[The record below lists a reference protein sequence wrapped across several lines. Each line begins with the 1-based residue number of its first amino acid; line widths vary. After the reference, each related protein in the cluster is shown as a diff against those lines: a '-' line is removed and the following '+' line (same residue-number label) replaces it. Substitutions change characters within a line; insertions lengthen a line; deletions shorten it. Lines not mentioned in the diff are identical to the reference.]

1 MDVQNKIAFSLIA
14 ACVLSF
20 VGCSSTGLKSSE
32 PLTVTYDGEAAS
44 THISIDS
51 VGSWYAYSEALQPN
65 FKMTEKGA
73 LDAVIPTNLHFEEVV
88 KNAFGATL
96 KLSPS
101 TSSISES
108 FTTTFYSDGG
118 ETEEGTKTRTKNS
131 GDASNITIPNTSSLF
146 SNQTNETEGSS
157 EDSSGQISSLPN
169 VGLDPFLRYSAATSL
184 YQEVELIN
192 RYIEDAALKR
202 NHVPYLVRLN
212 INLMP
217 KARNLPYDT
226 YINVSM
232 FSQED
237 DAELPTVLPLL
248 VSDNIEAAMQSRSNS
263 DLMNLAFGLSLLNAG
278 NFGSVGLD
286 SYSEDFQSIFG
297 RDMNSLL
304 SVTRSSS
311 NTLKIR
317 LGANLSSGS
326 VYSMIPR
333 NHKISFVVLVPRG
346 VSDIRAISK
355 SEFVH
360 ATEGKA
366 LKANT
371 SNYIKPKV
379 ISVLKAAGCS
389 EDFLEVI
396 ESDKSDVTTKILDS
410 VLKSQLEEFKGLI
423 AGCVVKKTKNKT
435 FFESLI
441 HQSLNCENQDTLDGC
456 IASYYSSFNCKT
468 CEESGTESSDKDL
481 LIEKIPEYSATYD
494 MLNVGSQLELDQL
507 WVSLTRINEDRN
519 INIADISL
527 PKIETLAEV
536 LYSQTVLI
544 SDDGKKLSKGAINGI
559 TQSSN
564 SKLYP
569 VVTLDDKQLAP
580 SSFSFNRKS
589 GVLSFTMP
597 SLMAMGLVEKDRLT
611 SRNNCVSLYQKLQD
625 NPFDPLRAHK
635 SDCMPIHWYL
645 EKGKSET
652 KDAAFKLRSSS
663 KLITSSNGK
672 GELSFYVDIKQE
684 KDESG
689 TSKPASVA
697 SISIDGA
704 AFALDS
710 QNSLVSVKADGLQVT
725 NSTLVKLI
733 LNNLSENHQVVVTGK
748 DKEKVAS
755 NTLSFPIKEMGDN

>member
-1 MDVQNKIAFSLIA
+1 MDVQTKITLSVVATCI
-14 ACVLSF
+14 LSF
-20 VGCSSTGLKSSE
+20 VGCSSAGLKSTE
-32 PLTVTYDGEAAS
+32 PLTVTFDGEAAS

-51 VGSWYAYSEALQPN
+51 VGSWYDYSEALQPN
-65 FKMTEKGA
+65 FKIAEKGA
-73 LDAVIPTNLHFEEVV
+73 LDAVVPTNLHFEEVV
-88 KNAFGATL
+88 KNAFGATF

-108 FTTTFYSDGG
+108 FTTTFNGDGS
-118 ETEEGTKTRTKNS
+118 ETEEGTKTRTKSS
-131 GDASNITIPNTSSLF
+131 GGASNITIPNTSSLL
-146 SNQTNETEGSS
+146 SNPAGDTEGSS
-157 EDSSGQISSLPN
+157 DDSSEQPSSSPN
-169 VGLDPFLRYSAATSL
+169 VDLDPFLRYSAATSL
-184 YQEVELIN
+184 YQEIELIN
-192 RYIEDAALKR
+192 RYVEDAALKR
-202 NHVPYLVRLN
+202 DHVPYLVRLN

-226 YINVSM
+226 YINVSI
-232 FSQED
+232 FSQGN

-286 SYSEDFQSIFG
+286 SYSEDFQSVFG

-333 NHKISFVVLVPRG
+333 NHKISFVVLVPEG
-346 VSDIRAISK
+346 VNDIRAISK

-371 SNYIKPKV
+371 ANYIKPKV
-379 ISVLKAAGCS
+379 VSVLKAAGCS
-389 EDFLEVI
+389 EDFLEEI
-396 ESDKSDVTTKILDS
+396 ENDKSDVTTKILDS
-410 VLKSQLEEFKGLI
+410 VLNSQLKEFKGLI
-423 AGCVVKKTKNKT
+423 AGCVVKKANDKT

-441 HQSLNCENQDTLDGC
+441 HQSLNCKDRDTIDGC
-456 IASYYSSFNCKT
+456 LASFYSSLNCET
-468 CEESGTESSDKDL
+468 CEESDTDSSDKEFV
-481 LIEKIPEYSATYD
+481 IKTMSEYSATYD

-527 PKIETLAEV
+527 PQIETLAEV
-536 LYSQTVLI
+536 LDYQTVLV

-569 VVTLDDKQLAP
+569 VVTLDDKQLVP
-580 SSFSFNRKS
+580 SSSSFDRKS

-597 SLMAMGLVEKDRLT
+597 SLKAMGLVEKDRLT
-611 SRNNCVSLYQKLQD
+611 SSKNCVSIYQMLQD
-625 NPFDPLRAHK
+625 NPFDPLRVHE

-652 KDAAFKLRSSS
+652 KDAAFKLRSPS

-684 KDESG
+684 IDESG

-710 QNSLVSVKADGLQVT
+710 QNSLVSVKADGLEVT

-755 NTLSFPIKEMGDN
+755 NTLLFPIKEMGDN

>member
-1 MDVQNKIAFSLIA
+1 MDVKNKIAFSVIT
-14 ACVLSF
+14 ACVLFF

-32 PLTVTYDGEAAS
+32 PLTVTFDGQAAS

-51 VGSWYAYSEALQPN
+51 VGSWYDYSEALQPH
-65 FKMTEKGA
+65 FTLTEKGA
-73 LDAVIPTNLHFEEVV
+73 LDAVVPTNLHFEEVV

-101 TSSISES
+101 TSSITES
-108 FTTTFYSDGG
+108 FTTTFNSDGS
-118 ETEEGTKTRTKNS
+118 EHEEGTKTRTKNA
-131 GDASNITIPNTSSLF
+131 GDASNITIPNSSTLF
-146 SNQTNETEGSS
+146 SAQESDTEGSS
-157 EDSSGQISSLPN
+157 DDSSVQTSSPPS

-202 NHVPYLVRLN
+202 GHVPYLVRLN

-226 YINVSM
+226 YFNVSM
-232 FSQED
+232 FSQAD

-263 DLMNLAFGLSLLNAG
+263 DLLNLAFGLSLLNAG
-278 NFGSVGLD
+278 NFGSAGLD
-286 SYSEDFQSIFG
+286 SYSENFQSIFG

-333 NHKISFVVLVPRG
+333 NHKISFVVLVPEG

-360 ATEGKA
+360 ATEGES

-379 ISVLKAAGCS
+379 ISVLEGAGCS
-389 EDFLEVI
+389 QDFIKEI
-396 ESDKSDVTTKILDS
+396 KKNKSVVTTKILDS
-410 VLKSQLEEFKGLI
+410 VLNSKLQEFKGLI
-423 AGCVVKKTKNKT
+423 AGCVVNKEAKKT

-441 HQSLNCENQDTLDGC
+441 HQSFNCDSKDTTGVC
-456 IASYYSSFNCKT
+456 IARHFSSLSCQA
-468 CEESGTESSDKDL
+468 CEGSGVNSSQIRSALNNMHD
-481 LIEKIPEYSATYD
+481 YSAKYD
-494 MLNVGSQLELDQL
+494 MLNVGNELEIDQL

-519 INIADISL
+519 INIANISL
-527 PKIETLAEV
+527 PKIDTLAEV
-536 LYSQTVLI
+536 LDSQTVLV
-544 SDDGKKLSKGAINGI
+544 SDDGNKSSKGTINGI
-559 TQSSN
+559 NQASN

-569 VVTLDDKQLAP
+569 VLTLDDKKLVP
-580 SSFSFNRKS
+580 VSFSFDRNS

-597 SLMAMGLVEKDRLT
+597 SLKVMGLVDNDRLK
-611 SRNNCVSLYQKLQD
+611 SSNNCVFLYQMLQD
-625 NPFDPLRAHK
+625 NPFDSQQAHK
-635 SDCMPIHWYL
+635 SNCMPIHWYL
-645 EKGKSET
+645 EKEKTET
-652 KDAAFKLRSSS
+652 KDAAFKLRSTS
-663 KLITSSNGK
+663 KLITSSKGK
-672 GELSFYVDIKQE
+672 GELSFFVDIKQE

-689 TSKPASVA
+689 ASKPASPA

-704 AFALDS
+704 TFALDS
-710 QNSLVSVKADGLQVT
+710 PNSLISIKADGLEVT
-725 NSTLVKLI
+725 NSTLVKLT

-748 DKEKVAS
+748 DKQKVAS
-755 NTLSFPIKEMGDN
+755 NTISFPIKEVSDK